1 MFVVHRKK
9 RRAVLATAL
18 VSVVSFGTGT
28 AMAGTSP
35 AKAAG
40 KSVYTKSVVTD
51 LATGKSFDM
60 AKLASAKK
68 PTLMFIWAPS

>member
-1 MFVVHRKK
+1 MFVFPTKK
-9 RRAVLATAL
+9 RCAALAMAL
-18 VSVVSFGTGT
+18 VSVVSVGAGT
-28 AMAGTSP
+28 AVAVTSP

-51 LATGKSFDM
+51 LSTGKSFDM
-60 AKLASAKK
+60 AKLALAKK